1 MNMPTIIR
9 GRQIFFRGGG
19 QPFQGGGKFVDP
31 IFNEHFFS
39 KKINSKNKFKKIKNK
54 NKFVF
59 F

>member
-1 MNMPTIIR
+1 VGAR
-9 GRQIFFRGGG
+9 FFSGGG
-19 QPFQGGGKFVDP
+19 SAISGGGGKFVDP